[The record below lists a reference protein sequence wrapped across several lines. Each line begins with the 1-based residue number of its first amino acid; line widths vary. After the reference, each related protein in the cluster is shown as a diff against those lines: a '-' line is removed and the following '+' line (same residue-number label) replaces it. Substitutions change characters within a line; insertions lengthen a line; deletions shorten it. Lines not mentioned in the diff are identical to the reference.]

1 MNGNDVLEILREN
14 SSMLEKT
21 QYLDKIAYDY
31 NKSSESK
38 FIFIAKN
45 SFILN
50 WVKRKYE
57 SKMLEIAQNAHI
69 TPKIIFILE
78 SQLNIETIDDVKTR
92 YYIKNNTAM
101 TNTECSFENF
111 IVGECNAF
119 AYESAKSVVD
129 SKARYN
135 PLLIHGS
142 TGLGKTHLLHSIC
155 NAVYKKNPNASV
167 IYIEAETMFNE
178 YKHRITNKSMDQFR
192 ERFRKC
198 DYLLIDDVQFL
209 GVSEKF
215 QEEFFNTFNNIVQEG
230 GQIVMTSDKPPKKI
244 EKLETRLKSRFMGG
258 MMAKIESPE
267 LETRIN
273 IIKQKCRVRNIQLDS
288 EVIEF
293 IAVKIQENIR
303 DLEGTITTIYGN
315 MMLLKVPI
323 TIELLKTILEDR
335 STQSHEINLNDI
347 INLMAL
353 EYNIKPSEIKSK
365 TRGKK
370 NVAKARKI
378 VAYLAKN
385 VTRTS
390 FPDIAME
397 LNLKGHS
404 AVSKQIKT
412 ISDEIQK
419 DSKLK
424 MEIENLKNKLMQK
437 N

>member
-1 MNGNDVLEILREN
+1 MNGQDVLESLKEQVSLLECKN
-14 SSMLEKT
+14 YLEKIT
-21 QYLDKIAYDY
+21 YDS

-38 FIFIAKN
+38 FIFLVKN
-45 SFILN
+45 AFILN

-57 SKMLEIAQNAHI
+57 SKMLEIAQNASI
-69 TPKIIFILE
+69 TPKIIFTLE
-78 SQLNIETIDDVKTR
+78 SKIDAQDNNEKK
-92 YYIKNNTAM
+92 YYIKSNPAM
-101 TNTECSFENF
+101 TNTEQNFENF

-119 AYESAKSVVD
+119 AFESAKSVVD

-142 TGLGKTHLLHSIC
+142 TGLGKTHLLHAIC
-155 NAVYKKNPNASV
+155 NAVYKKNPNAII

-209 GVSEKF
+209 SVSDRF
-215 QEEFFNTFNNIVQEG
+215 QIEFFNTFNSIVQDG

-267 LETRIN
+267 LDTRIN
-273 IIKQKCRVRNIQLDS
+273 IIKQKCKLRDINLTPEI
-288 EVIEF
+288 IEY
-293 IAVKIQENIR
+293 IAVKMQENIR

-315 MMLLKVPI
+315 MMLLKIPI
-323 TIELLKTILEDR
+323 TLESIKAILEDR
-335 STQSHEINLNDI
+335 STNSQEINLNDI
-347 INLMAL
+347 INLIAI

-370 NVAKARKI
+370 NIAKARKI

-385 VTRTS
+385 ITHTS
-390 FPDIAME
+390 FPDIAIE

-412 ISDEIQK
+412 ISDEMQK

-424 MEIENLKNKLMQK
+424 MEIENLANKLK
-437 N
+437 NS